1 MTILPDDINV
11 VLMDFP
17 KRRKT
22 HEAVTQNADGT
33 YTIFIDARIS
43 TEGQQREFN
52 HAMQHIK
59 NGDFDK
65 HDVQLIEAAA
75 HGRPLPKTEVRKM
88 HRRSIEA
95 ALTRARRRSERAAD
109 ALGMDYEDFI
119 FAQHDADLFKG
130 Y

>member
-17 KRRKT
+17 KKRKT

-43 TEGQQREFN
+43 SEGQQREFN
-52 HAMQHIK
+52 HAMQHIEA
-59 NGDFDK
+59 GDFEK
-65 HDVQLIEAAA
+65 PDVQLIEAAA
-75 HGRPLPKTEVRKM
+75 HGRELPKEEVKKM
-88 HRRSIEA
+88 HRRANPWI
-95 ALTRARRRSERAAD
+95 TRARKRAEKAAD
-109 ALGMDYEDFI
+109 LNGMEWDDFV
-119 FAQHDADLFKG
+119 FACRDADMWKG